1 MTTITFAA
9 ALEAVQAAFPRSATH
24 TQRFW
29 AGSARDSKVGVE
41 AYIADLKVRI
51 ADAKKA
57 DKELRTLL
65 REKFGKG
72 RFRIRSNDTV
82 DVRDAAGWRYYGET
96 DQARE
101 RLTFG
106 L

>member
-1 MTTITFAA
+1 M
-9 ALEAVQAAFPRSATH
+9 
-24 TQRFW
+24 
-29 AGSARDSKVGVE
+29 GVD
-41 AYIADLKVRI
+41 AYIADLMARI
-51 ADAKKA
+51 AASKKA

-72 RFRIRSNDTV
+72 CFRIRSNDTV
-82 DVRDAAGWRYYGET
+82 DVYGQMPNSNVTGWWYYGEA
-96 DQARE
+96 DQAHE